1 MTQDPVRAAGPQLDP
16 RVEPAVEPPVEPS
29 IEPSGQSQLP
39 HRDHDQSPHPV
50 TPLASGEKPSIW
62 RVLKDQRK
70 ALWVAVGLVVVSFWV
85 LGQLDR
91 WALGTSIAIGVLLGV
106 ANHVA
111 TELWLLR
118 LISSGDQ
125 PTRRQMITAT
135 LVRLGLLTVV
145 ALGIA
150 IAFWPDGVG
159 VLLGLAVYRLISLLM
174 TSLTLLKEL
183 KSQ

>member
-1 MTQDPVRAAGPQLDP
+1 M
-16 RVEPAVEPPVEPS
+16 S
-29 IEPSGQSQLP
+29 
-39 HRDHDQSPHPV
+39 
-50 TPLASGEKPSIW
+50 PLAAGEKPTIW

-70 ALWVAVGLVVVSFWV
+70 ALWVAVVLVVASFWV

-91 WALGTSIAIGVLLGV
+91 WTLGTSITIGVLLGV
-106 ANHVA
+106 INHVA

-118 LISSGDQ
+118 LITSGDQ
-125 PTRRQMITAT
+125 PTRKQMITAT

-150 IAFWPDGVG
+150 IAFWPDGFG

>member
-1 MTQDPVRAAGPQLDP
+1 MTYEPVRAAEPQLDAQ
-16 RVEPAVEPPVEPS
+16 VEPHLLPRDDEQTPAAPVS
-29 IEPSGQSQLP
+29 
-39 HRDHDQSPHPV
+39 
-50 TPLASGEKPSIW
+50 PLASGEKPTIW

-70 ALWVAVGLVVVSFWV
+70 ALWVALTLVVASFWV

-91 WALGTSIAIGVLLGV
+91 WTLGTSITIGVLLGV
-106 ANHVA
+106 INHVA

-118 LISSGDQ
+118 LIASGDQ
-125 PTRRQMITAT
+125 PTRKQMVTAT
-135 LVRLGLLTVV
+135 LVRLGLLTAV

-150 IAFWPDGVG
+150 IAFWPDGFG

>member
-1 MTQDPVRAAGPQLDP
+1 MTYDPMRAAAEPQLDP
-16 RVEPAVEPPVEPS
+16 QVEPELPP
-29 IEPSGQSQLP
+29 
-39 HRDHDQSPHPV
+39 RDNDQSPAAV
-50 TPLASGEKPSIW
+50 SPLAAGEKPSLW

-70 ALWVAVGLVVVSFWV
+70 ALWVAVGLIVASFWI

-91 WALGTSIAIGVLLGV
+91 WALGTSISIGVLLGV
-106 ANHVA
+106 VNHVA

-118 LISSGDQ
+118 LITSGDQ
-125 PTRRQMITAT
+125 PTRKQMVTAT

-150 IAFWPDGVG
+150 IAFWPDGFG
-159 VLLGLAVYRLISLLM
+159 VLLGLAVYRLISLMM

>member
-1 MTQDPVRAAGPQLDP
+1 MTHDPVRAAEPQLDS
-16 RVEPAVEPPVEPS
+16 RVQPLLSPPDDE
-29 IEPSGQSQLP
+29 
-39 HRDHDQSPHPV
+39 QSPDPV
-50 TPLASGEKPSIW
+50 SPLASGEKPSIW

-70 ALWVAVGLVVVSFWV
+70 ALWVALAMVVASFWV

-91 WALGTSIAIGVLLGV
+91 WALGTSLAIGVLLGV
-106 ANHVA
+106 VNHVA

-125 PTRRQMITAT
+125 PTRKQMITAT
-135 LVRLGLLTVV
+135 LVRLGLLTGV

-150 IAFWPDGVG
+150 IAFWPDGFG

>member
-1 MTQDPVRAAGPQLDP
+1 MTYDPVRAAEPQLDAQL
-16 RVEPAVEPPVEPS
+16 EP
-29 IEPSGQSQLP
+29 QLP
-39 HRDHDQSPHPV
+39 PRDDEQTPPGPAS
-50 TPLASGEKPSIW
+50 PLARGDKPTIW

-70 ALWVAVGLVVVSFWV
+70 ALWVAVVLVVASFWT

-91 WALGTSIAIGVLLGV
+91 WTLGTSITIGVLLGV
-106 ANHVA
+106 INHVA

-118 LISSGDQ
+118 LITSGGQ
-125 PTRRQMITAT
+125 PTRKQMITAT
-135 LVRLGLLTVV
+135 LVRLGLLTAV

-150 IAFWPDGVG
+150 IAFWPDGFG

>member
-1 MTQDPVRAAGPQLDP
+1 MTYEPVRAAEPQLDAQL
-16 RVEPAVEPPVEPS
+16 ELPPHADEQTPS
-29 IEPSGQSQLP
+29 
-39 HRDHDQSPHPV
+39 DPV
-50 TPLASGEKPSIW
+50 SPLASGEKATIW

-70 ALWVAVGLVVVSFWV
+70 ALWVALTLVVASFWV

-91 WALGTSIAIGVLLGV
+91 WALGTSITIGVLLGV
-106 ANHVA
+106 VNHLA

-118 LISSGDQ
+118 LITSGDQ
-125 PTRRQMITAT
+125 PTRKQMVTAT
-135 LVRLGLLTVV
+135 LVRLGLLTAV

-150 IAFWPDGVG
+150 IAFWPDGFG

>member
-1 MTQDPVRAAGPQLDP
+1 MTYDPVRAAEPQLDP
-16 RVEPAVEPPVEPS
+16 RVAPEPQPGDDEQTPPVLAS
-29 IEPSGQSQLP
+29 
-39 HRDHDQSPHPV
+39 
-50 TPLASGEKPSIW
+50 PLASGEKPSVW

-70 ALWVAVGLVVVSFWV
+70 ALWVAVALVVASFWV

-106 ANHVA
+106 INHVA

-118 LISSGDQ
+118 LITSGDQ
-125 PTRRQMITAT
+125 PTRKQMITAT

-150 IAFWPDGVG
+150 IAFWPDGFG

>member
-1 MTQDPVRAAGPQLDP
+1 MTYEPVRAPEPQLDAQL
-16 RVEPAVEPPVEPS
+16 EL
-29 IEPSGQSQLP
+29 QLP
-39 HRDHDQSPHPV
+39 LREDEQTPPGPV
-50 TPLASGEKPSIW
+50 SPLATGEKPTIW

-70 ALWVAVGLVVVSFWV
+70 ALYVAVALAVASFWV
-85 LGQLDR
+85 FGQLDR
-91 WALGTSIAIGVLLGV
+91 WALGTSITIGVLLGV
-106 ANHVA
+106 INHVA

-125 PTRRQMITAT
+125 PTRKQMITAT

-150 IAFWPDGVG
+150 IAFWPDGFG

>member
-1 MTQDPVRAAGPQLDP
+1 MTYDPVRAAEPQLDP
-16 RVEPAVEPPVEPS
+16 RVAP
-29 IEPSGQSQLP
+29 QLP
-39 HRDHDQSPHPV
+39 PRDDEQTPPGPV
-50 TPLASGEKPSIW
+50 SPLASGEKPSIW

-70 ALWVAVGLVVVSFWV
+70 ALWVAVGLVVASFWV

-91 WALGTSIAIGVLLGV
+91 WTLGTSIAIGVLLGV
-106 ANHVA
+106 INHVA

-118 LISSGDQ
+118 LITSGDQ
-125 PTRRQMITAT
+125 PTRKQMITAT
-135 LVRLGLLTVV
+135 LVRLGLLTAV

-150 IAFWPDGVG
+150 IAFWPDGFG

>member
-1 MTQDPVRAAGPQLDP
+1 MTYEPVRAAEPQLDAHLDP
-16 RVEPAVEPPVEPS
+16 
-29 IEPSGQSQLP
+29 QLP
-39 HRDHDQSPHPV
+39 PRDDEQQQPGPAS
-50 TPLASGEKPSIW
+50 PLAAGEKPTIW

-70 ALWVAVGLVVVSFWV
+70 ALWVAVVLMVVSFWV

-91 WALGTSIAIGVLLGV
+91 WTLGISIGIGVLLGV
-106 ANHVA
+106 INHVA

-118 LISSGDQ
+118 LITSGDQ
-125 PTRRQMITAT
+125 PTRKQMITAT

-150 IAFWPDGVG
+150 IAFWPDGFG

>member
-1 MTQDPVRAAGPQLDP
+1 MTHDPVRSAEAQLDPQLD
-16 RVEPAVEPPVEPS
+16 S
-29 IEPSGQSQLP
+29 
-39 HRDHDQSPHPV
+39 HV
-50 TPLASGEKPSIW
+50 TPDDEESVTASASPLASGEKPTIW

-70 ALWVAVGLVVVSFWV
+70 ALWVALVLVVASFWV

-91 WALGTSIAIGVLLGV
+91 WTLGTSIAIGVLLGV
-106 ANHVA
+106 VNHVA

-125 PTRRQMITAT
+125 PTRNNMIAAT
-135 LVRLGLLTVV
+135 LVRLGVLTVV
-145 ALGIA
+145 AVGIA

-159 VLLGLAVYRLISLLM
+159 LLLGLAVYRLISLLM
-174 TSLTLLKEL
+174 TSVTLLKEL

>member
-1 MTQDPVRAAGPQLDP
+1 MTYDPVRAAEPELDP
-16 RVEPAVEPPVEPS
+16 RLEP
-29 IEPSGQSQLP
+29 QLP
-39 HRDHDQSPHPV
+39 PHDNEESPELV
-50 TPLASGEKPSIW
+50 SPLASGEKPSIW

-70 ALWVAVGLVVVSFWV
+70 ALWVALVLVVASFWV

-91 WALGTSIAIGVLLGV
+91 WALGTCLAIGVLLGV
-106 ANHVA
+106 VNHVA

-118 LISSGDQ
+118 LITSGDQ
-125 PTRRQMITAT
+125 PTRKQMITAT

-150 IAFWPDGVG
+150 IAFWPDGFG

>member
-1 MTQDPVRAAGPQLDP
+1 MTYEPVRAAEPQVDAQL
-16 RVEPAVEPPVEPS
+16 ET
-29 IEPSGQSQLP
+29 QLP
-39 HRDHDQSPHPV
+39 PRDDEQTPGPVSPLP
-50 TPLASGEKPSIW
+50 AGEEPTIW

-70 ALWVAVGLVVVSFWV
+70 ALWVAVVLVVASFWV

-91 WALGTSIAIGVLLGV
+91 WTLGTSITIGVLLGV
-106 ANHVA
+106 INHVA

-118 LISSGDQ
+118 LITSGDQ
-125 PTRRQMITAT
+125 PTRKQMITAT

-150 IAFWPDGVG
+150 IAFWPDGFG

>member
-1 MTQDPVRAAGPQLDP
+1 MTYEPVRSAEPQLDAQFDAQLPP
-16 RVEPAVEPPVEPS
+16 RVDEQTP
-29 IEPSGQSQLP
+29 
-39 HRDHDQSPHPV
+39 PHPV
-50 TPLASGEKPSIW
+50 SPLASGEKPTIW

-70 ALWVAVGLVVVSFWV
+70 ALWVALTLVVASFWV

-91 WALGTSIAIGVLLGV
+91 WTLGTSITIGVLLGV
-106 ANHVA
+106 INHLA
-111 TELWLLR
+111 TEFWLLR
-118 LISSGDQ
+118 LIASGDQ
-125 PTRRQMITAT
+125 PTRKQMITAT
-135 LVRLGLLTVV
+135 LVRLGLLTAV

-150 IAFWPDGVG
+150 IAFWPDGFG

>member
-1 MTQDPVRAAGPQLDP
+1 MTYDPVRAAEPELDP
-16 RVEPAVEPPVEPS
+16 RLEP
-29 IEPSGQSQLP
+29 QLP
-39 HRDHDQSPHPV
+39 PRDNEQSPELV
-50 TPLASGEKPSIW
+50 SPLAFGEKPSIW

-70 ALWVAVGLVVVSFWV
+70 ALWVALVLVVASFWV

-91 WALGTSIAIGVLLGV
+91 WALGTSLAIGVLLGV
-106 ANHVA
+106 VNHVA

-118 LISSGDQ
+118 LITSGDQ
-125 PTRRQMITAT
+125 PTRKQMITAT

-150 IAFWPDGVG
+150 IALWPDGFG

>member
-1 MTQDPVRAAGPQLDP
+1 MTYDPVRAAEPHLDP
-16 RVEPAVEPPVEPS
+16 RVESVRPPADNDNE
-29 IEPSGQSQLP
+29 
-39 HRDHDQSPHPV
+39 QSPAPV
-50 TPLASGEKPSIW
+50 SPLASGEKPTIW

-70 ALWVAVGLVVVSFWV
+70 ALWVALALVVASFWV

-91 WALGTSIAIGVLLGV
+91 WTLGTSLAIGVLLGV
-106 ANHVA
+106 VNHVA

-118 LISSGDQ
+118 LITSGDQ

-135 LVRLGLLTVV
+135 LVRLGLLIVV

-150 IAFWPDGVG
+150 IAFWPDGFG

-174 TSLTLLKEL
+174 TSVTLLKEL

>member
-1 MTQDPVRAAGPQLDP
+1 MTYDPVRAAEPELDP
-16 RVEPAVEPPVEPS
+16 RLEP
-29 IEPSGQSQLP
+29 QLP
-39 HRDHDQSPHPV
+39 PRDNEQSPELV
-50 TPLASGEKPSIW
+50 SPLASGEKPSIW

-70 ALWVAVGLVVVSFWV
+70 ALWVALVLVVAGFWV

-91 WALGTSIAIGVLLGV
+91 WALGTSLAIGVLLGV
-106 ANHVA
+106 VNHVA

-118 LISSGDQ
+118 VITAGDQ
-125 PTRRQMITAT
+125 PTRKQMITAT

-150 IAFWPDGVG
+150 IAFWPDGFG

-183 KSQ
+183 RSQ

>member
-1 MTQDPVRAAGPQLDP
+1 MTYEPVRAAEPQVDAQL
-16 RVEPAVEPPVEPS
+16 ET
-29 IEPSGQSQLP
+29 QLP
-39 HRDHDQSPHPV
+39 PRDDEQTPGPVSPLP
-50 TPLASGEKPSIW
+50 AGEKPTIW

-70 ALWVAVGLVVVSFWV
+70 ALWVAVVLVVASFWV

-91 WALGTSIAIGVLLGV
+91 WTLGTSITIGVLLGV
-106 ANHVA
+106 INHVA

-118 LISSGDQ
+118 LITSGDQ
-125 PTRRQMITAT
+125 PTRKQMITAT
-135 LVRLGLLTVV
+135 LVRLGFLTVV

-150 IAFWPDGVG
+150 IAFWPDGFG

>member
-1 MTQDPVRAAGPQLDP
+1 MTYDPVRAAEPELDP
-16 RVEPAVEPPVEPS
+16 RLEP
-29 IEPSGQSQLP
+29 QLP
-39 HRDHDQSPHPV
+39 PRDNEQSPELV
-50 TPLASGEKPSIW
+50 SPLASGEKPSIR

-70 ALWVAVGLVVVSFWV
+70 ALWVALVLVVASFWV

-91 WALGTSIAIGVLLGV
+91 WALGTGLAIGVLLGV
-106 ANHVA
+106 VNHVA

-118 LISSGDQ
+118 LITSGEQ
-125 PTRRQMITAT
+125 PTRNQMITAT

-150 IAFWPDGVG
+150 IAFWPDGFG